1 MYHRGA
7 TACSTSGEGYRP
19 CYPRRAW
26 SVLSLYHLPHH
37 QAPYRGRRSARRH
50 RRLAEIAR
58 APRPRPE
65 AAARGVG
72 GKYQVGSA
80 ERLQRAYARLRRRT
94 IRCWGSTAQVAQF
107 RRFSYGP
114 DHIAMAV
121 TVRRSRVI
129 GAAACRLPGAR
140 NGRRQRRRSTCSRHD
155 GRTAVPVTGHR
166 GGIGQ
171 NSAAGRLPA
180 APADVGGV

>member
-7 TACSTSGEGYRP
+7 TACSTSGEGTARVTP
-19 CYPRRAW
+19 SGVVGAFPLPPPPPPSAVSRATFRASSSSPRRNRQGAT
-26 SVLSLYHLPHH
+26 
-37 QAPYRGRRSARRH
+37 SA
-50 RRLAEIAR
+50 
-58 APRPRPE
+58 PE

-155 GRTAVPVTGHR
+155 GRTAVPVTGRR